1 MIKYKILK
9 REKGEYEYL
18 IIRNI
23 SYEKKMEEI
32 DLKELLTLFWNKKT
46 QIVLIVLIF
55 MLLGIIYTMGFIK
68 PKYTSSTTLLLANGN
83 STNKTNTIT
92 TSDITLNSKLV
103 STYSKLVQSKS
114 VMRQV
119 IANLDVN
126 IDEEELKKQ
135 VSVTQEEDTEII
147 KISVENENP
156 TIAANIANEVARV
169 FSDKVKE
176 IYNINNI
183 QIIDEAE
190 INPEPS
196 NIHHTKDILIFM
208 FIGIVISIGYVLL
221 ANMLDTTIK
230 TAEEVEKQFKVPVL
244 ATIPLYNFEPIK
256 TKGGKKRK

>member
-1 MIKYKILK
+1 MK
-9 REKGEYEYL
+9 
-18 IIRNI
+18 
-23 SYEKKMEEI
+23 
-32 DLKELLTLFWNKKT
+32 NK
-46 QIVLIVLIF
+46 
-55 MLLGIIYTMGFIK
+55 
-68 PKYTSSTTLLLANGN
+68 
-83 STNKTNTIT
+83 
-92 TSDITLNSKLV
+92 
-103 STYSKLVQSKS
+103 
-114 VMRQV
+114 
-119 IANLDVN
+119 
-126 IDEEELKKQ
+126 EELKKQ

-183 QIIDEAE
+183 QIIDESE